1 MRLATFDVRGRTAFG
16 VFADPAALIDLS
28 VALRS
33 LVLQPVLTME
43 ELLGLGEEGMLSVS
57 ELCRIAETRQ
67 GDLPAGCL
75 LQRSEVVLRAPVLH
89 PSKIIG
95 IGLNYAD
102 HCREQHVEPP
112 SVPRLFAK
120 YPSSVN
126 GPGGVIRWD
135 DQLTAAVDFE
145 AELGVVI
152 GSRALR
158 VSRGDAL
165 KYVAGYTVVNDVSA
179 RDLQFSDRQWVRG
192 KSLDTFCPMG
202 PVLVTRDEIPDPQK
216 LAICCT
222 VNGVVVQDS
231 HTSEMIFPVAD
242 LIEFITHGITLEP
255 GDVIATGTP
264 AGVGHFRNPPLY
276 LKDQDQ
282 VMISI
287 EGIGELSNRCETT
300 HS

>member
-1 MRLATFDVRGRTAFG
+1 MHLATFDVRGRTAFG
-16 VFADPAALIDLS
+16 VFAGPAAVIDLS
-28 VALRS
+28 IALRA
-33 LVLQPVLTME
+33 LMKQPVQTME
-43 ELLGLGEEGMLSVS
+43 ELLGLGGEGMRRVS

-67 GDLPAGCL
+67 GELPSGCL
-75 LQRSEVVLRAPVLH
+75 LQRSEVTLRAPVLR

-95 IGLNYAD
+95 IGLNYGD

-135 DQLTAAVDFE
+135 SHLTAAVDFE

-165 KYVAGYTVVNDVSA
+165 ECVAGYTVVNDVSA
-179 RDLQFSDRQWVRG
+179 RDLQFSDHQWVRG

-202 PVLVTRDEIPDPQK
+202 PVLVTRDEIPDPQG
-216 LAICCT
+216 LGIRCT
-222 VNGVVVQDS
+222 VNGVIVQNS
-231 HTSEMIFPVAD
+231 NTSEMIFPVAD
-242 LIEFITHGITLEP
+242 LIEFITRGITLEP

-264 AGVGHFRNPPLY
+264 AGVGHFRTPPVY
-276 LKDQDQ
+276 LKDGDE
-282 VMISI
+282 VVVSI
-287 EGIGELSNRCETT
+287 EGVGELRNRCAVTQ
-300 HS
+300 S